1 MLLLSIEPIT
11 ALNVSIF
18 KAVRLRAL
26 QDAPY
31 AFGSTYAKESQFPDS
46 EWFARAE
53 RMNGERGAGFLAMH
67 DDVPCGIVGSF
78 LDEDDPTRAHLISM
92 WTAPTHRQHGIGRR
106 LVEAVVEWASSRNAK
121 KLLLMV
127 TNNNESAIRFYERL
141 GFARTGRTEPYPN
154 NPAVV
159 EYEMSR
165 PIGIP
170 GFGPNLP

>member
-1 MLLLSIEPIT
+1 LLSIEPIT
-11 ALNVSIF
+11 PLNVSIF
-18 KAVRLRAL
+18 KAIRLRAL

-53 RMNGERGAGFLAMH
+53 RMDGERGTGFLAMH
-67 DDVPCGIVGSF
+67 DDVPCGIIGSF
-78 LDEDDPTRAHLISM
+78 LDQDDPTRAHLISM

-141 GFARTGRTEPYPN
+141 GFARTGRTAPYPN
-154 NPAVV
+154 DPAVV

-165 PIGIP
+165 PIGTP
-170 GFGPNLP
+170 GFGPHLR